1 MEKPQLRG
9 LWCYIKHTTLSN
21 LAMKKCSEIGQA
33 SAEYQENETSA
44 SREETDSFK
53 NLKSFNQMLPFDLIS
68 GYQANYIELIP

>member
-1 MEKPQLRG
+1 
-9 LWCYIKHTTLSN
+9 
-21 LAMKKCSEIGQA
+21 MKKCSEIWQA

>member
-1 MEKPQLRG
+1 
-9 LWCYIKHTTLSN
+9 
-21 LAMKKCSEIGQA
+21 MKKCSEIWQA

-68 GYQANYIELIP
+68 GYQANYIKLIP